1 MSRLLVTTLLAAVF
15 VIGTTAPVA
24 GTSDAGTV
32 QATESQVMPV
42 QEMGTVEI
50 SITVLA
56 DDPTEELLCDKLAP
70 EVCKY

>member
-24 GTSDAGTV
+24 GTADAGTV
-32 QATESQVMPV
+32 QATESQAMPV